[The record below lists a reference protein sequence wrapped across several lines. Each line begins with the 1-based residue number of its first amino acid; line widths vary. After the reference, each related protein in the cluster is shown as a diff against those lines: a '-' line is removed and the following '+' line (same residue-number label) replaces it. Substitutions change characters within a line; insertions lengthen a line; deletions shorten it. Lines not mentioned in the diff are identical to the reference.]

1 MKTAAAIFCS
11 AVIALATVAASAHL
25 LTFKGTVL
33 VVEKET
39 IKINAVDPET
49 KKAAP
54 KTFFVDGDTK
64 VLRGDKVVKFAEANI
79 QKGENIT
86 ITVDHDLDE
95 ELAQII
101 RLGAAKK

>member
-1 MKTAAAIFCS
+1 M
-11 AVIALATVAASAHL
+11 
-25 LTFKGTVL
+25 TFKGTVL
-33 VVEKET
+33 GVEKDT

-49 KKAAP
+49 KKAAL
-54 KTFFVDGDTK
+54 KTFFVDDETK
-64 VLRGDKVVKFAEANI
+64 ILRGDKVVKFAEARI

>member
-1 MKTAAAIFCS
+1 MKTAAAICCS
-11 AVIALATVAASAHL
+11 TIIALATITASAHL

-39 IKINAVDPET
+39 IRINAVDPET
-49 KKAAP
+49 KKTAP
-54 KTFFVDGDTK
+54 KTFFVDSDTK

-79 QKGENIT
+79 QKGENIS

>member
-1 MKTAAAIFCS
+1 MK
-11 AVIALATVAASAHL
+11 ALAAVTMFVLVALAGVSATPHL

-33 VVEKET
+33 GVEKET

-49 KKAAP
+49 KKAAA
-54 KTFFVDGDTK
+54 KTFFVDEQTK
-64 VLRGDKVVKFAEANI
+64 VLRGDKVVKYAEAKIRN
-79 QKGENIT
+79 GENIT

-101 RLGAAKK
+101 RLGAAK

>member
-1 MKTAAAIFCS
+1 MKTAAAIVCS
-11 AVIALATVAASAHL
+11 AIIALATITASAHL

-54 KTFFVDGDTK
+54 KTFFVDSDTK